1 MRLPSAGPPQRVCV
15 GAHRCDGQRRRLAPP
30 PRLHHQL
37 RAAPRAPRHR
47 ARCPSP
53 HVLLLRPRRVA
64 LPRLLP
70 PHDLLPLRLH
80 HLRFRRHQPRRRLG
94 RFWQRVQGVPPQ
106 GLLHLAATEG
116 EEHRELGDDLE
127 LPPGRQGSRESHSH
141 ERDT

>member
-37 RAAPRAPRHR
+37 RAAPRAPHHR
-47 ARCPSP
+47 ARCPS
-53 HVLLLRPRRVA
+53 HVLLLMPRRVA

-70 PHDLLPLRLH
+70 PHDLFPLRLH
-80 HLRFRRHQPRRRLG
+80 HLHFRRHQPRRRLG
-94 RFWQRVQGVPPQ
+94 RFWQGVQGVPPQ